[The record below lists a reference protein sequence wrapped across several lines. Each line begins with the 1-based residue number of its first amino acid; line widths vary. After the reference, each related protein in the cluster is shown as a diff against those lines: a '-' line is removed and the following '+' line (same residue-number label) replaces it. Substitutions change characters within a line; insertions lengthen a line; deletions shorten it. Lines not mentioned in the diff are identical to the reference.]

1 MFRMASESTPFVA
14 KSFSLPSVWRSKQS
28 SRSMQIDALGFGDMD
43 DVEIPAF
50 LRKIVNAAPAE
61 IIATFNKAATKG
73 QGFRQTIRAVTDLSL
88 DEGLC
93 KLIAEV
99 ANLIGGP
106 LKAWACYV
114 LWLHGSNRSS
124 LQLTAQARA
133 LALDQ
138 ARAVSPDSLVQ
149 ANSMFSAQIK
159 AE

>member
-1 MFRMASESTPFVA
+1 
-14 KSFSLPSVWRSKQS
+14 
-28 SRSMQIDALGFGDMD
+28 
-43 DVEIPAF
+43 

-99 ANLIGGP
+99 ASLIGGP